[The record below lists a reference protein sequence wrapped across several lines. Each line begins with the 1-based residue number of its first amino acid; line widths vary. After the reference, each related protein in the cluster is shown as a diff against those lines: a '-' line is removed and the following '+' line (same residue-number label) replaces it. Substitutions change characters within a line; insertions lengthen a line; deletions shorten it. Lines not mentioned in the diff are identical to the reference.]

1 MTKEEVLNLR
11 QQGMSYGQISSM
23 SGMCRSTIASICQKD
38 ARTEKCLWCGKTLKQ
53 VGGYHR
59 LKKFCNGTCRLKYWK
74 SSHEQ

>member
-23 SGMCRSTIASICQKD
+23 SGMCRSTVVTICKRNENVD
-38 ARTEKCLWCGKTLKQ
+38 FCLWCGKRLHQKT
-53 VGGYHR
+53 GYHR

-74 SSHEQ
+74 SNHEQ